1 MIFSVLLINLFY
13 FIIVGPSETLVSLR
27 GVFYSSPLGK
37 LLKPTFED
45 RNIKEEAAMNYLN
58 DFLHMMYKPIV
69 EGELQVPVIMLLL
82 HNITWIKDECNKCD
96 KSSISELRFQ
106 ELHLQVQLP

>member
-1 MIFSVLLINLFY
+1 M
-13 FIIVGPSETLVSLR
+13 VSLR

-69 EGELQVPVIMLLL
+69 EGELQVTGNASV
-82 HNITWIKDECNKCD
+82 TYT
-96 KSSISELRFQ
+96 SSINDFETNVSAKSFIGLLRFQ
-106 ELHLQVQLP
+106 EPHIQVQAIT